1 MSTNSD
7 AAVGSEGPAE
17 DQLLYGVEDGVAT
30 ITINRPKKLN
40 ALLPDMI
47 FLFADL
53 IERARQD
60 PKVRAVV
67 LRGAGRCFCAGDDL
81 NPEDRFKYGPP
92 DLQTRQKMG
101 YPRIVNDLLHLRKP
115 VIAMMRGYAVGAG
128 FDIALACDFR
138 IAASDT
144 KMASIY
150 VKRGLGGGSAYLLP
164 RYVGLGKAT
173 ELMLLGD
180 MIDAQEALRLTLLT
194 RVVPEE
200 QLEAETYALAR
211 KLAKAATQA
220 IGAVKIARNQGL
232 GLDPVKGLE
241 AQILCNVELMFHRDA
256 REGPRAFLERREP
269 NFTAE
274 WIDLQYDD
282 FDPEYR

>member
-101 YPRIVNDLLHLRKP
+101 YPRIVNDLLHLR
-115 VIAMMRGYAVGAG
+115 
-128 FDIALACDFR
+128 
-138 IAASDT
+138 
-144 KMASIY
+144 
-150 VKRGLGGGSAYLLP
+150 
-164 RYVGLGKAT
+164 
-173 ELMLLGD
+173 
-180 MIDAQEALRLTLLT
+180 
-194 RVVPEE
+194 
-200 QLEAETYALAR
+200 
-211 KLAKAATQA
+211 
-220 IGAVKIARNQGL
+220 
-232 GLDPVKGLE
+232 
-241 AQILCNVELMFHRDA
+241 
-256 REGPRAFLERREP
+256 
-269 NFTAE
+269 
-274 WIDLQYDD
+274 
-282 FDPEYR
+282 